1 MIKPTDEQMERI
13 VGNLLRG
20 GVMIAASLVFLG
32 GIFYLFSSGADL
44 ADYHAFRG
52 EPAEL
57 RSVYG
62 ILREALSLRNSG
74 VIQLGLL
81 FLIATPIVRVAFSI
95 LAFALQRDR
104 TYTIVTLVVFAI
116 LIYSLTVGRL

>member
-20 GVMIAASLVFLG
+20 GVMIAAFLVFLG

-44 ADYHAFRG
+44 ADYQAFKG

-62 ILREALSLRNSG
+62 ILTEVLSRRTSG

-116 LIYSLTVGRL
+116 LIYSLTVGRI

>member
-13 VGNLLRG
+13 IGNLLRG
-20 GVMIAASLVFLG
+20 GVMIAAFLVFLG

-44 ADYHAFRG
+44 ADYQTFRG

-57 RSVYG
+57 RNVSG
-62 ILREALSLRNSG
+62 ILSEALSPRASG

-81 FLIATPIVRVAFSI
+81 LLIATPIVRVAFSI

-104 TYTIVTLVVFAI
+104 TYTIVTMVVFAI
-116 LIYSLTVGRL
+116 LIYSLAVGRL

>member
-1 MIKPTDEQMERI
+1 MIRPTDEQMERI

-20 GVMIAASLVFLG
+20 GVTIAALLVFLG
-32 GIFYLFSSGADL
+32 GIFYLFSFGADS
-44 ADYHAFRG
+44 ADYQAFRG

-57 RSVYG
+57 RNVFG
-62 ILREALSLRNSG
+62 ILSEALSLRTSG

-81 FLIATPIVRVAFSI
+81 FLIATPIARVAFSI

-116 LIYSLTVGRL
+116 LIYSLTVGRI